1 MKTFTKI
8 LMAIAA
14 GMFAFSCVTDTT
26 EDLGVQL
33 GNAGQTVIDLSLEES
48 RTHIGGKNGDEYPLY
63 WSEGDKIAVNGIV
76 SEALSSAF
84 HGKQNA
90 QFSVSG
96 ELGFPR
102 DIVYPAPAEGVTATE
117 GKRAVT
123 FLEVQNY
130 TAETFAEGSTPMYAQ
145 IKADGYGA
153 TLKHLAGVL
162 RIAPK
167 GEGVTLIS
175 MSIEAENGKL
185 AGNFDLDCATGTLT
199 PQVSATNNI
208 SVAFGNA
215 GLALGAD
222 ETPIYVGVPAGEY
235 GTISVT
241 LYTATDSM
249 TLRFDTTGDKSVRAG
264 FIREFTPFNYVAN
277 NTDSDTFLIYDEATL
292 RSFAEKAADFA
303 PYTKAKVVASIDMT
317 GKQWSPVAG
326 FGEYEFDGGNKAIKG
341 LNAPLFDTTAA
352 TLRNVRLTEIDMTVS
367 GGDESALAC
376 CISSTTAVVENCY
389 VSGKFTIDANSPA
402 IVHGESLH
410 YASMVSYSY
419 STQNFSDLTA
429 DVEIVAKGD
438 FGASQTRIAGIVG
451 NHYGKLSNATN
462 LGSITFEGT
471 INDSPMLSGVAH
483 CCNEGMADCTNKGTL
498 TVNGKLSKNL
508 MMSGVA
514 SYGQNTISNCN
525 NYGDIIMN
533 TDLGTG
539 ELYLSG
545 FLSRT
550 HAKALTATDCNNYG
564 DMIIKGNAG
573 HSRVSGLIEEDWNK
587 NMTITNCHN
596 YGDVTLDSGV
606 KISSSFVLGGLVGY
620 RNDSDCNVTLTNCS
634 NNGALTIK
642 SGATITGNL
651 QFGGI
656 IAYPVT
662 NDANYKTT
670 LTSCVNNG
678 TLTVEKGAN
687 LSASYIGGIVG
698 NKANKGKLYL
708 DGCTNK
714 GSINYEGTGSGALQI
729 AGVVGTYA
737 GSAATL
743 AVKNTAT
750 NEGTITVG
758 GSANGNTRIGGI
770 IGAFAQTWSS
780 ESSGATIHN
789 KGAINVSMVNNAT
802 PSATSFLVG
811 GIMGAMGQTN
821 LGGVTWYSEG
831 DIAVT
836 SSNVHVGGL
845 VGSQTGSG
853 TKDVK
858 NAYCFCNL
866 KATNASGAGM
876 LTGAARSK
884 LMKSCAFGGTIWKSG
899 MTEALTLNIENFHT
913 YAYNSAEERETI
925 VTTDSIGY
933 ISSIDDMPKYALPS
947 KINSVDELLAFAANP
962 TTGDITLTVDIDLTD
977 IAWTPIENFSGTFDG
992 GNHKIIGLKAP
1003 LFGSTTGAACLQNIH
1018 LTNVNIAQGDGD
1030 LYIGALVRHID
1041 NSAAIIRN
1049 CSAEGTINI
1058 NVANPGT
1065 DTYYVGGIVGRTV
1078 TTKKISGLV
1087 SNINFTTDGDIFA
1100 IYLGGC
1106 VGSAPSAVVDNC
1118 QNYGTKTL
1126 NGLYGGSQLVGGVV
1140 ATCAGVTNCTNGS
1153 EKVGEKQ
1160 LLGKI
1165 TYNGEHYG
1173 TTTRYIDLAGVCAF
1187 TNATASIGSGCK
1199 NYGAI
1204 DAGGSVISGSNTMFR
1219 VGGVFVNAERIA
1231 EGKVTNC
1238 ENYGDIT
1245 VSHKHPGTKNAMIS
1259 GVCTVIGIGLKLAEL
1274 SNLHNYG
1281 NITVTKDASFAKSVL
1296 FGGIMNVF
1304 DNPRTYKN
1312 LYNHGNLTIEDGVK
1326 IGNELFFGGVSGRCK
1341 TDAAGSFE
1349 GTIGNEGKLTMGAEV
1364 TSSACIGGVFG
1375 FYGAPNITTNV
1386 INIGDINITGT
1397 LNGVYYIGGVCGG
1410 SLATGSITNA
1420 KCYCNLYP
1428 GEYLAGFIFGTERST
1443 TCKAINCAVGGMRV
1457 TEWDY
1462 EDDTPRAKGDEL
1474 SEGNYFDFIY
1484 TSQPVWD
1491 NNNYDGCTFLTTKPT
1506 LQ

>member
-8 LMAIAA
+8 LMAIVA
-14 GMFAFSCVTDTT
+14 GMFVFSCVTDTT

-96 ELGFPR
+96 ELGYPR
-102 DIVYPAPAEGVTATE
+102 DIVYPAPAEAVTATE

-130 TAETFAEGSTPMYAQ
+130 TAGTFAEGSTPMYAQ

-249 TLRFDTTGDKSVRAG
+249 TLSFDTTGYKSVRAG

-277 NTDSDTFLIYDEATL
+277 NIDSDTFLIYDEATL

-303 PYTKAKVVASIDMT
+303 PYTKAKVTASIDMT
-317 GKQWSPVAG
+317 GKEWNSISG

-341 LNAPLFDTTAA
+341 LNAPLFDTTAT

-367 GGDESALAC
+367 GADAAALAC
-376 CISSTTAVVENCY
+376 CISSENAVVENCY
-389 VSGKFTIDANSPA
+389 VQGKLTIDAASPVA
-402 IVHGESLH
+402 IHDSALH
-410 YASMVSYSY
+410 YASIIGYSL
-419 STQNFSDLTA
+419 STQEFTNLTA
-429 DVEIVAKGD
+429 DVEIVAKGTY
-438 FGASQTRIAGIVG
+438 GATQTRFGGVVCR
-451 NHYGKLSNATN
+451 HMGKLSNSTK
-462 LGSITFEGT
+462 LGSTTFSGNIDDTPIMAGITHLSEGGLENCHNKGVLTVEGT
-471 INDSPMLSGVAH
+471 LGKNLLMSGITNYGQGTIKNCSNSGDITIATDVPEIIFISGCVARTNNVITVEKCNNYGKITLSGSA
-483 CCNEGMADCTNKGTL
+483 NQGRLAGILEEDYNYNATFTDCH
-498 TVNGKLSKNL
+498 
-508 MMSGVA
+508 
-514 SYGQNTISNCN
+514 
-525 NYGDIIMN
+525 NYGDIII
-533 TDLGTG
+533 DKGASLTG
-539 ELYLSG
+539 SLV
-545 FLSRT
+545 
-550 HAKALTATDCNNYG
+550 
-564 DMIIKGNAG
+564 I
-573 HSRVSGLIEEDWNK
+573 
-587 NMTITNCHN
+587 
-596 YGDVTLDSGV
+596 
-606 KISSSFVLGGLVGY
+606 GGLLGY
-620 RNDSDCNVTLTNCS
+620 RNDAKVITFTNCS
-634 NNGALTIK
+634 NNANLTIK
-642 SGATITGNL
+642 SGATIGGNL
-651 QFGGI
+651 QIGGM
-656 IAYPVT
+656 ASYL
-662 NDANYKTT
+662 AASGST
-670 LTSCVNNG
+670 LTLASCTNNG
-678 TLTVEKGAN
+678 SINLESGAN
-687 LSASYIGGIVG
+687 LAAVYMGGFSAYKANAGKLTIDNSTNKAAMNYSATSSGAVLIAGILASY
-698 NKANKGKLYL
+698 
-708 DGCTNK
+708 T
-714 GSINYEGTGSGALQI
+714 T
-729 AGVVGTYA
+729 
-737 GSAATL
+737 SAATL
-743 AVKNTAT
+743 GVKHTVA

-758 GSANGNTRIGGI
+758 GSAKGNIRIGGI
-770 IGAFAQTWSS
+770 IGAFAQTWAS

-811 GIMGAMGQTN
+811 GIMGAMGQSN
-821 LGGVTWYSEG
+821 PGGVTWYSEG
-831 DIAVT
+831 DITVT

-853 TKDVK
+853 TKDVS

-866 KATNASGAGM
+866 KATNASGVGM

-925 VTTDSIGY
+925 ITTDSIGY

-962 TTGDITLTVDIDLTD
+962 TTGDITLTADIDLTD

-992 GNHKIIGLKAP
+992 GNNKIIGLKAP
-1003 LFGSTTGAACLQNIH
+1003 LFGSTAAAICLQNIH
-1018 LTNVNIAQGDGD
+1018 LTNVNITEEDETISY
-1030 LYIGALVRHID
+1030 LGALANHIE
-1041 NSAAIIRN
+1041 SSSAIIRN
-1049 CSAEGTINI
+1049 CSAEGTIAI
-1058 NVANPGT
+1058 NFQTRSTG
-1065 DTYYVGGIVGRTV
+1065 TYYVGGLVGRTT

-1087 SNINFTTDGDIFA
+1087 SKVDVTTEGDLFA
-1100 IYLGGC
+1100 LYLGGC
-1106 VGSAPSAVVDNC
+1106 VGSAPYAVVDNC

-1126 NGLYGGSQLVGGVV
+1126 NGLYGGSQLVGGIVS
-1140 ATCAGVTNCTNGS
+1140 TCAGVTNCTNGS
-1153 EKVGEKQ
+1153 EKTGEKQ

-1173 TTTRYIDLAGVCAF
+1173 TATRYIDLAGVCAF
-1187 TNATASIGSGCK
+1187 TNATASIGEGCK

-1204 DAGGSVISGSNTMFR
+1204 DCGGSVISGSKTMLR
-1219 VGGVFVNAERIA
+1219 VAGVFTNAERISNGA
-1231 EGKVTNC
+1231 VRRC
-1238 ENYGDIT
+1238 ENYGNIT
-1245 VSHKHPGTKNAMIS
+1245 ISHKNPGTTNSMVS
-1259 GVCTVIGIGLKLAEL
+1259 GVCGVISIGLSMNEL
-1274 SNLHNYG
+1274 SDLHNYG
-1281 NITVTKDASFAKSVL
+1281 NITVTKEASFNNNL
-1296 FGGIMNVF
+1296 LLGGIMNVF

-1312 LYNHGNLTIEDGVK
+1312 LYNHGNITLEDFTIGGD
-1326 IGNELFFGGVSGRCK
+1326 LYMGGVTGRAR
-1341 TDAAGSFE
+1341 TDAAGTFE
-1349 GTIGNEGKLTMGAEV
+1349 GTLGNEGTISVATNVTGAV
-1364 TSSACIGGVFG
+1364 AIGGVLG
-1375 FYGAPNITTNV
+1375 LYNSPNVNTNT
-1386 INIGDINITGT
+1386 INIGDINVTGT
-1397 LNGVYYIGGVCGG
+1397 FNGVVYIGGICAG
-1410 SLATGSITNA
+1410 SSSAGSITNA
-1420 KCYCNLYP
+1420 KCYCNIYSSNYP
-1428 GEYLAGFIFGTERST
+1428 AGFIFGTERST
-1443 TCKAINCAVGGMRV
+1443 TCKAINCAVGGKIA
-1457 TEWDY
+1457 TTTTKY
-1462 EDDTPRAKGDEL
+1462 EDSDGIEVFAPLWVEL
-1474 SEGNYFDFIY
+1474 SDTNFFDY
-1484 TSQPVWD
+1484 MYGGTTDWTGVE
-1491 NNNYDGCTFLTTKPT
+1491 NYDGCSFLSVVPEV
-1506 LQ
+1506 